1 MKHSN
6 QTTNRRR
13 FLGTAATGAAWLLSP
28 SLVTRMAAQSPE
40 SRVDILLNEPV
51 GTIAPEIYGHF
62 VEHLG
67 GVVYDGIWVG
77 ENSRIP
83 NVGGLRKQLVDALKR
98 VKPGMIRWPGGC
110 FADQYDWRDGT
121 GPRDKRPK
129 RTNFWIEAGEW
140 PKGARR
146 DGPQGYDPN
155 TFGTVEFARF
165 CKQVGA
171 QPYFAAN
178 VRSLPAQEFWRWVEY
193 CNSPANATTLGA
205 QRAADGEPDGLGV
218 RYWGVGNESWG
229 CGGNFDPEDY
239 GSEFK
244 RYTAWVPSYGVPT
257 ALIGSGPSDGN
268 VDWTRRFFSKLS
280 KTDALGRLWGW
291 AMHHYAWNASGGRT
305 TEWVAGKGDAVKFDK
320 EQYYELLREADD
332 MESMITAHWAVM
344 AETDPRHHTKL
355 VVDEW
360 GAWHA
365 SGTEPFPE
373 ALIGQQNTMRDAVL
387 AGLTLDTFNRHA
399 DKVGMAAVAQL
410 VNCLQSP
417 FLAHEDK
424 FCLTPTY
431 HVFDLY
437 SSHQG
442 ARSVRTLV
450 ASPANGYDRN
460 GKPATMR
467 GLNGSASVN
476 GSELTL
482 TVTNPSIDQPRETEI
497 QVHGGTP
504 RSVAGVTL
512 AASDPRAHNTF
523 EDPRAVEPKTVAVTL
538 KGAAIVH
545 QFPPASVTKLTITL
559 G

>member
-1 MKHSN
+1 MKNSN
-6 QTTNRRR
+6 PTANRRR

-205 QRAADGEPDGLGV
+205 QRAADGEPEGLGV

-305 TEWVAGKGDAVKFDK
+305 TEWSAGKGDAVKFNT
-320 EQYYELLREADD
+320 EQYYELLHEADD

-410 VNCLQSP
+410 VNCLQSL

-437 SSHQG
+437 SAHQG
-442 ARSVRTLV
+442 ARSVRTMV
-450 ASPANGYDRN
+450 ASPPNQYDRN

-476 GSELTL
+476 GSQLTL
-482 TVTNPSIDQPRETEI
+482 TVTNPSMDQPRETEI
-497 QVHGGTP
+497 QVRGGTP

-523 EDPRAVEPKTVAVTL
+523 ADPRAVEPKTVAVML

-545 QFPPASVTKLTITL
+545 QFPPASVTRLTITL